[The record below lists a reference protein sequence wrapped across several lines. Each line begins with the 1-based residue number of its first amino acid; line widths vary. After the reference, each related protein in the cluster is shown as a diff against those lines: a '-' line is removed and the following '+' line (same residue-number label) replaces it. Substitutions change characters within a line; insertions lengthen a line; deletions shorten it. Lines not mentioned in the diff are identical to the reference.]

1 MKKLLTMALAC
12 ILLFSSVPALAQTV
26 APGGSVT
33 VEFPFSGASIYLL
46 EAEYTAAPGLAVTGG
61 DVEAMYGGKAGKT
74 RALFVN
80 VPAISGGTLALKVT
94 ADATASGD
102 LNVNVTKLRGYAP
115 SSGWVDLT
123 GAVTKTLTVQA
134 ASSDRIPG
142 DADDNS
148 MVDIDDA
155 LTVLQHLAGW
165 GVAINLENADCD
177 GIAGINIDDAL
188 QILQNLAGWGVAL
201 V

>member
-80 VPAISGGTLALKVT
+80 VPAISGGTLALEVA
-94 ADATASGD
+94 ADDTASGD
-102 LNVNVTKLRGYAP
+102 LNITITKLRGYAP
-115 SSGWVDLT
+115 SAWVDLT

-142 DADDNS
+142 DADDND